1 MPSKITRSARP
12 APKPKGPV
20 FPIRKPKLVTAAD
33 VPNVTPM
40 NSAHVKA
47 HYVNRTSFHAIVW
60 GQYVAFSAL
69 LLTALW
75 GAFLIH
81 RTLALAEVGEL
92 TCSAENSYMWT
103 MPTPD
108 SDVPVLNDNVM
119 RACAKAYRPFE

>member
-1 MPSKITRSARP
+1 MSARITRSARP
-12 APKPKGPV
+12 APKPHKPV

-33 VPNVTPM
+33 AAQVAPIN
-40 NSAHVKA
+40 AGKVKA
-47 HYVNRTSFHAIVW
+47 HYVSRTSFHAIVW

-75 GAFLIH
+75 GAFLAH

-119 RACAKAYRPFE
+119 RACAKAYNPLG

>member
-20 FPIRKPKLVTAAD
+20 FPIRKPKLVTAAQA
-33 VPNVTPM
+33 PNVEPI
-40 NSAHVKA
+40 NAGSVKA
-47 HYVNRTSFHAIVW
+47 HYVGKLGFHGIIW

-108 SDVPVLNDNVM
+108 SDVPVLNDSVM
-119 RACAKAYRPFE
+119 RACAKAYNPLG